1 MLNTLTNVRYSQSC
15 SMTERTPLSTANS
28 LFAQARKRARQGQFW
43 SCLTGRSQGLLALK
57 QVRVSCTIQAERD
70 GGVRTVPINQ
80 IRGSEGRSHYFDLD
94 FNPLYDQT
102 KGRWLSIAVAQQR
115 GKALPLVSL
124 IQVGDLYFVQDG
136 HHRISVARAR
146 GQKAIEAR
154 VIVWQVSGP
163 LPWEMPVQAPHQATS
178 IPAPGIAGIFQKLR
192 REGSRILGHIVLGV
206 QALGHRQGSPERRV
220 HSVTGG

>member
-1 MLNTLTNVRYSQSC
+1 MVNMLMDVRYSQSC
-15 SMTERTPLSTANS
+15 LKAGPSPLCTANG

-43 SCLTGRSQGLLALK
+43 SRLTGRSQGLFALK
-57 QVRVSCTIQAERD
+57 QVRAACTVQAMHD

-102 KGRWLSIAVAQQR
+102 RGRWLSIAVAQQQ
-115 GKALPLVSL
+115 GKALPPVSL

-146 GQKAIEAR
+146 GQTAIEAR

-163 LPWEMPVQAPHQATS
+163 LPWETLAQAPHQATPIS
-178 IPAPGIAGIFQKLR
+178 LPKTLIGKVLR
-192 REGSRILGHIVLGV
+192 RELVHERVAAHA
-206 QALGHRQGSPERRV
+206 QAPSAAA
-220 HSVTGG
+220 

>member
-1 MLNTLTNVRYSQSC
+1 MLNTLVDVRHSHSHP
-15 SMTERTPLSTANS
+15 MAGRTPLSTANS

-57 QVRVSCTIQAERD
+57 QVRAACTVHGERED
-70 GGVRTVPINQ
+70 GVHTVPINQ
-80 IRGSEGRSHYFDLD
+80 IRGSEGRSRYFDLD

-102 KGRWLSIAVAQQR
+102 KGRWLSIAVAQQQ
-115 GKALPLVSL
+115 GKALPPVSL

-146 GQKAIEAR
+146 GQTAIEAR

-163 LPWEMPVQAPHQATS
+163 LPWEIPAQASHQATPMS
-178 IPAPGIAGIFQKLR
+178 LPKTLIRKVLR
-192 REGSRILGHIVLGV
+192 RELDQEHVAGHAR
-206 QALGHRQGSPERRV
+206 ALSAAA
-220 HSVTGG
+220 

>member
-1 MLNTLTNVRYSQSC
+1 MVNTLVDVRHSHSC
-15 SMTERTPLSTANS
+15 PMAGRTPLSNANS

-57 QVRVSCTIQAERD
+57 QVRAACTVQGERD

-102 KGRWLSIAVAQQR
+102 KGRWLSIAVAQQQ
-115 GKALPLVSL
+115 GKALPPVSL
-124 IQVGDLYFVQDG
+124 IQVGDAYFVQDG

-146 GQKAIEAR
+146 GQMAIEAR
-154 VIVWQVSGP
+154 VIVWQVSGA
-163 LPWEMPVQAPHQATS
+163 LPWETPTQAPHQATATS
-178 IPAPGIAGIFQKLR
+178 LLRTLVGTVLR
-192 REGSRILGHIVLGV
+192 RELVRGHVG
-206 QALGHRQGSPERRV
+206 GHARAPSAAA
-220 HSVTGG
+220 

>member
-1 MLNTLTNVRYSQSC
+1 MLNALAEVRYSQSC
-15 SMTERTPLSTANS
+15 PTTGPSPLCIANS

-43 SCLTGRSQGLLALK
+43 SRLTGRSQDLLALK
-57 QVRVSCTIQAERD
+57 QVRAACTIQAERD
-70 GGVRTVPINQ
+70 GGVRTVPVNQ
-80 IRGSEGRSHYFDLD
+80 ICGSEGRSHYFDLD
-94 FNPLYDQT
+94 FNPLYDQS
-102 KGRWLSIAVAQQR
+102 KGRWLSIAVAQQQ

-124 IQVGDLYFVQDG
+124 IQVRDLYFVQDG

-154 VIVWQVSGP
+154 VIVWQVGGP
-163 LPWEMPVQAPHQATS
+163 LPWETPAQTPRQVAP

-192 REGSRILGHIVLGV
+192 QEGSRILGQIVLCV
-206 QALGHRQGSPERRV
+206 PVLGHRQGDPEGRV